1 MTFKRHWD
9 PTPQTKLWMVYLK
22 QDITHKLTDKSL
34 LGSKASITL
43 YLMQLRII
51 KHKHDERL
59 IKLMKYKSD
68 FEKEG
73 RNISIHEDI
82 LPYYMLC
89 KGYVRSTLLGFY
101 KYPSSG
107 WPISKYYQIHQN
119 VTIQKSKCTYLN
131 NIILKVH
138 SSFNINIT
146 VTGDDDTQLCNG
158 VNKVHHPVSLWCKS
172 SISLY
177 SISDSLTKSCTNIGR
192 CLILLDILSYMY

>member
-1 MTFKRHWD
+1 MSKCCDYLFLTAVLMLHGISFKASQGIQLINNFIPFVTFKRHWD

-89 KGYVRSTLLGFY
+89 PYRSM
-101 KYPSSG
+101 
-107 WPISKYYQIHQN
+107 H
-119 VTIQKSKCTYLN
+119 
-131 NIILKVH
+131 
-138 SSFNINIT
+138 
-146 VTGDDDTQLCNG
+146 
-158 VNKVHHPVSLWCKS
+158 
-172 SISLY
+172 
-177 SISDSLTKSCTNIGR
+177 
-192 CLILLDILSYMY
+192 